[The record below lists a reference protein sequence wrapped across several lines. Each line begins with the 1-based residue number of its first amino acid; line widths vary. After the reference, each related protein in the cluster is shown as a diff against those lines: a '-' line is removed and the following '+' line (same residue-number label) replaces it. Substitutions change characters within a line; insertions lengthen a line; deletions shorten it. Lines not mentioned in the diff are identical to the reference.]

1 MESIE
6 VRKEEKKNEKG
17 YRLIVENLDTGER
30 EFDIETRAIIGAA
43 QGTDENGTHGI
54 VVTSCS
60 TKMLIETI
68 LGAENTIKCAKKALI
83 EKNPMLAL
91 LLLSD
96 LAGGGRQ
103 LRGTT
108 YERKARFIAEN
119 QSAC

>member
-43 QGTDENGTHGI
+43 HGTDENGTHGI

-96 LAGGGRQ
+96 LAGGGD
-103 LRGTT
+103 
-108 YERKARFIAEN
+108 N
-119 QSAC
+119 